1 MMRARPFFVAL
12 VAFLFAVP
20 AGMSYAGNDC
30 CQSARAY
37 FFKLACAVTAG
48 DIEIPADSEAKTGE
62 YDEGRIEFPLV
73 FHESPIVRAPPER
86 S

>member
-1 MMRARPFFVAL
+1 MMRARPFFIVL
-12 VAFLFAVP
+12 LAFLFAVP

-37 FFKLACAVTAG
+37 FVKLACAVTAG
-48 DIEIPADSEAKTGE
+48 DIEITADSESRTGE
-62 YDEGRIEFPLV
+62 YDEGRIELPFVL
-73 FHESPIVRAPPER
+73 HESSIVRAPPET